1 MSNWECIRSVLPFL
15 YIRTFFNFEKKIFQE
30 AAEAAFA
37 LKNME
42 ALTALELKAN
52 KNISLLETIAAY
64 KQKLESPR

>member
-1 MSNWECIRSVLPFL
+1 MSVSLWFTLIQNV
-15 YIRTFFNFEKKIFQE
+15 FQE

-52 KNISLLETIAAY
+52 NNISLLETIAAY
-64 KQKLESPR
+64 KQRLESPR